1 MVLADPAP
9 KTSVAADTEG
19 GIYFSII
26 MIIAIAIL
34 AIVFEPKA
42 VAAVVAPVGQS
53 FASPALAFVHG
64 IYNFFMA
71 LFTGIVN
78 KILGGITS
86 VGSSISSGASSL
98 YSNTIGRL

>member
-1 MVLADPAP
+1 MVIANPAP
-9 KTSVAADTEG
+9 KTSKSLDLEG
-19 GIYFSII
+19 GSYFFII
-26 MIIAIAIL
+26 MIIVLAIL
-34 AIVFEPKA
+34 AIVFDPRG

-53 FASPALAFVHG
+53 FVAPALAFVHG
-64 IYNFFMA
+64 IYSFFMA